1 MVDTRRR
8 LLSPSF
14 APDSLKELCSKCVSG
29 RSIHSEGTE
38 MIETIT
44 KIATT
49 IIDAVRT
56 AIEILIIM
64 LFCLMVV
71 VI

>member
-1 MVDTRRR
+1 MV
-8 LLSPSF
+8 
-14 APDSLKELCSKCVSG
+14 
-29 RSIHSEGTE
+29 
-38 MIETIT
+38 ETMY

-49 IIDAVRT
+49 VIHAVRT